1 MTSLPLSTT
10 AQLIHT
16 KIKDLNLEVS
26 VLKEK
31 MNRAAGVRAV
41 VLVIASVPGNVVT
54 QRSQN
59 FHKGTLFMLN
69 LLLQIISASLSMFPF
84 NIVIALTG

>member
-1 MTSLPLSTT
+1 
-10 AQLIHT
+10 
-16 KIKDLNLEVS
+16 
-26 VLKEK
+26 

-59 FHKGTLFMLN
+59 FHKGTLMLN
-69 LLLQIISASLSMFPF
+69 LLLQIHMVISASLSMFPF